1 MPTRPRVLLADDHP
15 GVVKA
20 FVRVLSFE
28 CDVVG
33 VIADGSEVAEAAARL
48 EPVVSVV
55 DVNLPNLN
63 GLDVCRQI
71 RQTNPQAKI
80 ILITAMIDDD
90 RIRADAL
97 AAGASGFFSKLAA
110 GNELIDAIRL
120 VWADCCATAQ
130 ALPGDAPRTAP
141 KAT

>member
-33 VIADGSEVAEAAARL
+33 VVADGSEVAEAAARL
-48 EPVVSVV
+48 QPVVSVV

-63 GLDVCRQI
+63 GVEVCRQI
-71 RQTNPQAKI
+71 RQTNPRAKV

-97 AAGASGFFSKLAA
+97 AAGASGFFSKLEA
-110 GNELIDAIRL
+110 NELIDAIRR
-120 VWADCCATAQ
+120 VWAECCV
-130 ALPGDAPRTAP
+130 TAP
-141 KAT
+141 VLPADEPRSSPKVT

>member
-20 FVRVLSFE
+20 FVRVLSFD

-33 VIADGSEVAEAAARL
+33 VIADGSAVAEAAARL

-71 RQTNPQAKI
+71 RQTNPQAKV

-97 AAGASGFFSKLAA
+97 AAGASGFFSKLEA
-110 GNELIDAIRL
+110 NELIDAIRR
-120 VWADCCATAQ
+120 VWADGRATAQ
-130 ALPGDAPRTAP
+130 ACPGDEPRA
-141 KAT
+141 AGN